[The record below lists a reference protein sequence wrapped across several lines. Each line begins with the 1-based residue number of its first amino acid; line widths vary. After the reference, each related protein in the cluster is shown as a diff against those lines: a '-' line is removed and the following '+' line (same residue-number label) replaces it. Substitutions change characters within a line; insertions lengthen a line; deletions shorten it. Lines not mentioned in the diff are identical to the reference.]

1 MNILPCSDLNWLC
14 SPQWHELKVAS
25 SQEDSFSIMLLSNSS
40 TALSFHCNDQTYG
53 NLNLF
58 LNPYPIHHSITPL
71 NDKVRQYI
79 SNGKVPYVRNPQF
92 RKKITKAFLCPVLVL
107 CNLNLIGK
115 FFHPLPMGFIIS
127 FFQKISERKYILW
140 KVFFSQHFWRSL
152 DILLRRWYR
161 RKCSWKGFLFNKDF
175 SFCIFVPY

>member
-1 MNILPCSDLNWLC
+1 MTWTKSCKQPRRLVFHYVTVKQLHCTVISLRWPNLW
-14 SPQWHELKVAS
+14 K
-25 SQEDSFSIMLLSNSS
+25 
-40 TALSFHCNDQTYG
+40 LSFCVLIPFITAS
-53 NLNLF
+53 
-58 LNPYPIHHSITPL
+58 HHY
-71 NDKVRQYI
+71 VWRQYI

-92 RKKITKAFLCPVLVL
+92 QKKITKAFLCPVLVL